1 LKVLLGVSRF
11 TRLATLV
18 WPHSVANS
26 WEISHF
32 VGKIKKRGK
41 GEKYDNVVT
50 CGENKHR
57 QQESTY
63 LITDTQMSF

>member
-1 LKVLLGVSRF
+1 MRMSISYAHEASGAFHTVLP
-11 TRLATLV
+11 TRGKF
-18 WPHSVANS
+18 PIS
-26 WEISHF
+26 W
-32 VGKIKKRGK
+32 GKFAGKLRK